1 MKKVLSLIIVPV
13 MLILLVLPGTTAFAA
28 DRLCISQISVEA
40 GANAAEKLEKNG
52 YTVIYQNLNPSGG
65 ERIYMGYKLGEAPI
79 TDLIVSSAPVGSI
92 EVNSV
97 TYTSVSSVNLNQGTG
112 GTPVYLFCTRDTK
125 AGSGIL
131 SLFFVKNSED
141 GAADI
146 LDTFGDGSVPVRTA
160 DGKAADFDEGI
171 NERDL
176 FCFAVHENSCLP
188 FVSEVK
194 IVNIG
199 AVESAFEKIAA
210 SGCDYFNA
218 APLSQMNGTS
228 TYLCFNRT
236 ADASSAVRAAVFSDS
251 GEIDGIEYISA
262 GSCSLNGEALN
273 LYYTKD
279 ASAGNPVAEI
289 IKGSLTDSGFTRGD
303 WAKAYFSRA
312 SSSAMSSI
320 YDEDLYSTLVES
332 DEEYLQL
339 KVKNIKSG
347 SDTDLFMILS
357 ANGANADGS
366 EARTVTLPEEDFEET
381 SEMQRDTEITGISK
395 EEQTEDSPA
404 EGDALNAYG
413 SAIGG
418 GSLIAIAA
426 MAVIM
431 TIAAAILVFVKGRK
445 NGKND

>member
-1 MKKVLSLIIVPV
+1 MKKVFSLIIVPV
-13 MLILLVLPGTTAFAA
+13 MLILFVLPGTTAFAA

-40 GANAAEKLEKNG
+40 GADAAEKLEKKG
-52 YTVIYQNLNPSGG
+52 YTVIYQNLNPSGE
-65 ERIYMGYKLGEAPI
+65 ERIYMGYKLGGTPV
-79 TDLIVSSAPVGSI
+79 TDLIVSSVHAGSV

-112 GTPVYLFCTRDTK
+112 GAPVYLYCTGDTK

-131 SLFFVKNSED
+131 SLFFVKDSKD
-141 GAADI
+141 GATDV

-194 IVNIG
+194 IVNVG
-199 AVESAFEKIAA
+199 AGESTFEKIVA
-210 SGCDYFNA
+210 SGCNYYNA
-218 APLSQMNGTS
+218 APLSQVNGTS
-228 TYLCFNRT
+228 SYLCFNRT
-236 ADASSAVRAAVFSDS
+236 ADASSAVRAAAFSDS
-251 GEIDGIEYISA
+251 DEIGGVKYISA

-273 LYYTKD
+273 LFYTKD

-289 IKGSLTDSGFTRGD
+289 IKGSLTDSSFTCGD

-320 YDEDLYSTLVES
+320 YDEDLYNTLIES

-347 SDTDLFMILS
+347 SDTDLFLILS
-357 ANGANADGS
+357 ANGANADIS
-366 EARTVTLPEEDFEET
+366 EARTVILPEEGQEET
-381 SEMQRDTEITGISK
+381 SVMQRDTEITGVSK
-395 EEQTEDSPA
+395 DEQTEDSPA

-418 GSLIAIAA
+418 GSLIAIAS
-426 MAVIM
+426 MAVLM
-431 TIAAAILVFVKGRK
+431 TVAAAIFVFVKGRK